1 MRALIRTALVDDAV
15 LAGFGLTTD
24 TIVSGNADSIQARP
38 FINLRF
44 GDDNPGLGPVTRRGL
59 VVWVH
64 DEPDDYTR
72 VDAIHKRIR
81 EVLEGMHAEPTGDG
95 YVVQI
100 HWQTSSSDLADTDRG
115 TILRTATYQI
125 VGR

>member
-1 MRALIRTALVDDAV
+1 MRALIRQTLVNDAALASH
-15 LAGFGLTTD
+15 GLMASA
-24 TIVSGNADSIQARP
+24 IVSGVADSMQHRP

-44 GDDNPGLGPVTRRGL
+44 GDDNPGLGPITRRNL

-72 VDAIHKRIR
+72 IDAILLRVR
-81 EVLEGMHAEPTGDG
+81 AVLELLNGATVEGGNVM
-95 YVVQI
+95 QI

>member
-1 MRALIRTALVDDAV
+1 MRALIRMTLVDDAP
-15 LAGFGLTTD
+15 LAGYGLVAD
-24 TIVSGNADSIQARP
+24 AIVSGDADSIRERP

-44 GDDNPGLGPVTRRGL
+44 GDDNPGLGPVTRRNL

-72 VDAIHKRIR
+72 IDAIHKRIR
-81 EVLEGMHAEPTGDG
+81 AVLEALNGSTSDGG
-95 YVVQI
+95 YVMQL
-100 HWQTSSSDLADTDRG
+100 HWRTSSSDLSDADRG
-115 TILRTATYQI
+115 TILRTATYEI